1 MRKTGIRNLKDHLS
15 EYLQYVRNGETV
27 VITHRNREIAK
38 VIPAEPNN
46 ERDQL
51 LQSLQRLA
59 EQKLIILPENWDKNQ
74 NITIHSKDLPKVRG
88 KQVSEIILN
97 DRR

>member
-27 VITHRNREIAK
+27 VVTHRNREIAK
-38 VIPAEPNN
+38 VVPAEPDN

-51 LQSLQRLA
+51 LQSLQRLS
-59 EQKLIILPENWDKNQ
+59 EQNLIILPDNLVKHQ
-74 NITIHSKDLPKVRG
+74 NISIHSKDLLKLGG
-88 KQVSEIILN
+88 KPVSEIILS

>member
-27 VITHRNREIAK
+27 VITHHKRDIAI
-38 VIPAEPNN
+38 VIPVEADN
-46 ERDQL
+46 DQDKL
-51 LQSLQRLA
+51 MHSLQRLA
-59 EQKLIILPENWDKNQ
+59 EENLIILPEKPRK
-74 NITIHSKDLPKVRG
+74 HRSRVGLSVDLLKVGG
-88 KQVSEIILN
+88 KPVSEIVLD